1 MRERLRSGLFLAGV
15 ATTALATVL
24 LQIVA
29 TRMFSALFGH
39 HLAFLAISLSL
50 FGVGLG
56 GAALTLAPRVAAGP
70 RRDGHLAALAALA
83 SGATTVALVWLL
95 RSKPIEALD
104 KASLGRVA
112 ALYLV
117 ACLPFA
123 LAGTALAGAIR
134 EARERVGRV
143 YLVDLLGA
151 AAGGVLAIPA
161 LRLGAP
167 RAMLAVTLV
176 LAAAAL
182 AFATAGWL
190 ASPEARRRVSWP
202 LVSTFALGG
211 FVLALAELG
220 APWIKMPDLRWV
232 QMSKVDFSAW
242 NELALVT
249 VDRPSGGMAWMRM
262 DGSAATAILDHK
274 TTPPPHPDEMVYQLP
289 PSPTRQG
296 PALVIGAGGGRDIRA
311 ALRAGVPEVHA
322 AEINPL
328 IVEQVMKG
336 RYAKLSGGLFSRDD
350 VKVTVAD
357 GRSFVRAPGP
367 AYRSIVISLVDTWAA
382 ASVGALALTEN
393 SLYTVEAF
401 EDYLARLEEGGAL
414 LVNRWDGE
422 VERLLVLSS
431 AALRARGSASP
442 AAHLFACS
450 ASRSTAVLV
459 KKTPLE
465 PGELATL
472 KRHCEKL
479 RFRLVFAPD
488 TPSTSALRRLV
499 DDPVGA
505 PLAHA
510 GKGDLRAPTDD
521 RPFFFYTLRGAE
533 LVALLREPKR
543 LAAEQQGLA
552 VLFGVLVVSLAFS
565 LVALALPPFVRRA
578 LRRGG
583 GEAGGLSPSGAA
595 ARALGFFFCIGLGF
609 VLVEVSLV
617 QHLTTFL
624 GHPVYAL
631 STVLVMLLLG
641 AGLGALATERVP
653 LSRAPRA
660 ASARALALALVL
672 TLAAAALPLGLRA
685 AVGASFGVRLA
696 LASLVALPLGALLG
710 SQAPLGVRI
719 TSAMRAPGL
728 APGELVAWGWGLNG
742 FASVVGTALGM
753 LVALHLGYS
762 ALLWGAA
769 ACYWLAAVALPR
781 HVAALHVD
789 DDDDEADERREALDQ
804 S

>member
-1 MRERLRSGLFLAGV
+1 MRERLRSGLFLTGV

-56 GAALTLAPRVAAGP
+56 GAVLTLAPRVAAGA
-70 RRDGHLAALAALA
+70 RREAHLAILAGLA

-104 KASLGRVA
+104 KASLGRIA

-117 ACLPFA
+117 ACLPFVF
-123 LAGTALAGAIR
+123 AGTALAGAIR

-167 RAMLAVTLV
+167 RAMLAATLV
-176 LAAAAL
+176 LAAAAV
-182 AFATAGWL
+182 AFAAAGSL
-190 ASPEARRRVSWP
+190 AARPEVRRLVSWP
-202 LVSTFALGG
+202 FVSTFALGG
-211 FVLALAELG
+211 AVLALAELG

-274 TTPPPHPDEMVYQLP
+274 TTPPAHPDEMVYQLP
-289 PSPTRQG
+289 ASPSRSG

-328 IVEQVMKG
+328 IVEQVMKQK
-336 RYAKLSGGLFSRDD
+336 YAKLSGGLFLRDD

-422 VERLLVLSS
+422 VERLLVLSAS
-431 AALRARGSASP
+431 ALRARGAASP

-459 KKTPLE
+459 KKTPLAAE
-465 PGELATL
+465 ELAAL
-472 KRHCEKL
+472 KRHCERS
-479 RFRLVFAPD
+479 RFRLVLAPD
-488 TPSTSALRRLV
+488 TPSTNPLRRLV

-521 RPFFFYTLRGAE
+521 KPFFFYTLRGAE
-533 LVALLREPKR
+533 LVALLRDPKR

-552 VLFGVLVVSLAFS
+552 VLFGVLVVSLVFS
-565 LVALALPPFVRRA
+565 LVALALPPVVRRV
-578 LRRGG
+578 LTR
-583 GEAGGLSPSGAA
+583 SGAA
-595 ARALGFFFCIGLGF
+595 ARGLAPSGTAARSLAFFFCIGLGF

-653 LSRAPRA
+653 LARAPRA
-660 ASARALALALVL
+660 AFVRALALALAL
-672 TLAAAALPLGLRA
+672 TLLAAALPLALRA
-685 AVGASFGVRLA
+685 LVGASFAARLA

-719 TSAMRAPGL
+719 ASATRDPGL

-762 ALLWGAA
+762 ALLWGAS

-781 HVAALHVD
+781 RVPALSTELD
-789 DDDDEADERREALDQ
+789 AEAEIEADVG
-804 S
+804 